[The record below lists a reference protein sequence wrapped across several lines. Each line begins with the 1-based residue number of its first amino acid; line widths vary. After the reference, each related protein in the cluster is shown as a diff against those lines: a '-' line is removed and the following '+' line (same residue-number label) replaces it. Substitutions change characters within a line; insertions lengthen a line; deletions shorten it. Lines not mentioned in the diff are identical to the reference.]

1 MENEKQMFFIIK
13 VNKWSHKTTY
23 QIMKEQPFNLTEATR
38 MLLAYEQLNDDE
50 DVSYHLNKVEET
62 LKNDKDSVVLSNG
75 SHNSDTIFE

>member
-1 MENEKQMFFIIK
+1 
-13 VNKWSHKTTY
+13 
-23 QIMKEQPFNLTEATR
+23 MKEQPFNLTEATR

>member
-1 MENEKQMFFIIK
+1 
-13 VNKWSHKTTY
+13 
-23 QIMKEQPFNLTEATR
+23 MKEKPFDLTEATR

-50 DVSYHLNKVEET
+50 DISYHLNKVEEY

>member
-1 MENEKQMFFIIK
+1 MENENPMFFIIK
-13 VNKWSHKTTY
+13 KNKWSHKTTY
-23 QIMKEQPFNLTEATR
+23 QIMKEQPFNLTEATK

-50 DVSYHLNKVEET
+50 DVSYHLNKVEEY

>member
-1 MENEKQMFFIIK
+1 
-13 VNKWSHKTTY
+13 
-23 QIMKEQPFNLTEATR
+23 MKEKPFDLTEATR

>member
-1 MENEKQMFFIIK
+1 
-13 VNKWSHKTTY
+13 
-23 QIMKEQPFNLTEATR
+23 MKEQPFNLTEATR

-75 SHNSDTIFE
+75 SHNSNTIFE